1 MPSKRWDFSP
11 QFYYPLTYNTTKRRQ
26 YRLAAM
32 SFTFYQ
38 SLSHTQDTDRPF
50 SFLRVRSKDTSVCEG
65 GSDTVI
71 SGLAALTTSKPTNG
85 CKDLCPCGPAATQQ
99 DRGDK
104 KQDFAHSA
112 LFSNLQL
119 HKQNIITSCHS
130 GMQNKLV
137 MLNIIKHIKRFFYP
151 LFSIKLYE

>member
-1 MPSKRWDFSP
+1 M
-11 QFYYPLTYNTTKRRQ
+11 
-26 YRLAAM
+26 
-32 SFTFYQ
+32 
-38 SLSHTQDTDRPF
+38 
-50 SFLRVRSKDTSVCEG
+50 
-65 GSDTVI
+65 I

-119 HKQNIITSCHS
+119 HKK
-130 GMQNKLV
+130 NK
-137 MLNIIKHIKRFFYP
+137 P
-151 LFSIKLYE
+151 

>member
-1 MPSKRWDFSP
+1 MFYFLFVLLTFYRKYSFYFDAFQKMGFSP

-32 SFTFYQ
+32 SVKFYQ
-38 SLSHTQDTDRPF
+38 SLSLSHTQDTDRPD
-50 SFLRVRSKDTSVCEG
+50 SFLRVRPKDTSVCEG

-71 SGLAALTTSKPTNG
+71 SGPAALTTSKPTNG

-119 HKQNIITSCHS
+119 HKKNH
-130 GMQNKLV
+130 N
-137 MLNIIKHIKRFFYP
+137 HIMSQWHAK
-151 LFSIKLYE
+151 